1 MAKRRIQQESQLS
14 SGATL
19 AILSIGGLLVVALV
33 VWALTRSVERAPVAT
48 TATSVSD
55 VPQVAAGD
63 TAATPAASR
72 TIGEEQSVEKK
83 AVPRMA
89 VEDLKA
95 KLDRGAV
102 TVIDVRDAGSY
113 ASGHIPGS
121 LHIPLAAV
129 EGAAATLPKDK
140 PIVTYCT

>member
-1 MAKRRIQQESQLS
+1 MAKRRTQQSQSQLS

-33 VWALTRSVERAPVAT
+33 VWALTRSVERAPAAA

-63 TAATPAASR
+63 TANPAASR
-72 TIGEEQSVEKK
+72 TIGEEQSPEMK

-89 VEDLKA
+89 AEDLRS
-95 KLDRGAV
+95 KLNRNAV
-102 TVIDVRDAGSY
+102 TVIDVRDAASFE
-113 ASGHIPGS
+113 SGHIPGS
-121 LHIPLAAV
+121 VHIPLAAI
-129 EGAAATLPKDK
+129 EGAASTLPKDK
-140 PIVTYCT
+140 QIVTYCT